1 MPLQR
6 RLPKRG
12 FTPLDRVEYSVVN
25 LKQLDVFEAGST
37 VDAVALVS
45 KGLIKNSSNAVKILG
60 NGDLAKVLKVSA
72 TKFSQ
77 SARDKIIASGGTV
90 EETP

>member
-12 FTPLDRVEYSVVN
+12 FTPLDRVEYSLVN

-37 VDAVALVS
+37 VDAAALVS
-45 KGLIKNSSNAVKILG
+45 KGLIKKACNAVKILG
-60 NGDLAKVLKVSA
+60 NGDLTKALKISA

-77 SARDKIIASGGTV
+77 SARDKIIASGGTF
-90 EETP
+90 EENP